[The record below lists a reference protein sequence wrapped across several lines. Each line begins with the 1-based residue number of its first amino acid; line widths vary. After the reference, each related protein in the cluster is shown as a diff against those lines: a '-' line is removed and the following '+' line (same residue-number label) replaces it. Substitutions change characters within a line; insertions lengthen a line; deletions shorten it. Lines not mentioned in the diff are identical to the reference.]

1 MAKQQAATQN
11 KGKPAPAPQKVQPQK
26 NKLAPVAADEVEDDD
41 EKPSKP
47 AKPDGT
53 KEEYILRDGSK
64 MTAVWADSK
73 LCCPTCKRKL
83 ATSAANDAVKRQRA
97 LDRKVKMAGKAT
109 EFFQHFK
116 QLMVKNAKWA
126 GEEPPTDEELL
137 EMFKN
142 AGGQG

>member
-1 MAKQQAATQN
+1 
-11 KGKPAPAPQKVQPQK
+11 
-26 NKLAPVAADEVEDDD
+26 
-41 EKPSKP
+41 
-47 AKPDGT
+47 
-53 KEEYILRDGSK
+53 
-64 MTAVWADSK
+64 
-73 LCCPTCKRKL
+73 
-83 ATSAANDAVKRQRA
+83 
-97 LDRKVKMAGKAT
+97 MAGKAT